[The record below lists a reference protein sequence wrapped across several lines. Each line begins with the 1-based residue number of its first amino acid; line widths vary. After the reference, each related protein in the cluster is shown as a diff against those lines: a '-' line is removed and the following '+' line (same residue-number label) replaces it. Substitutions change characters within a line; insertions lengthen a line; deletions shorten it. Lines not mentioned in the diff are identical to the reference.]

1 MQLSSDM
8 RAVVIGLGKAGLA
21 TVDDLLRQG
30 LRVKVSDRR
39 ERSVIDVETLSRLEQ
54 AGVEMECGG
63 HSGDFINGAD
73 LVIPGPGVPL
83 DLPVLVAARER
94 GIAVCGELALA
105 AGRFTVPVIAV
116 TGSNGKT
123 TVTSLI
129 GALLQA
135 IGRRPFVG
143 GNIGTPLLDYFADP
157 SPFDCVVLELSSF
170 QLDLAG
176 DFRPNIGLLLNISP
190 DHIDR
195 HGSLAAYTSAKQQLF
210 AHQQPGDMAI
220 LGGDDA
226 VALATPINAGVLAL
240 SFGRGE
246 HCVAHIVDG
255 TVCLGSHLPDTPAT
269 QFALAGTTLHSSVNQ
284 LNAAAA
290 ILAVTLA
297 GGEASGIADGLK
309 NFTPP
314 PHRMA
319 EVAVIDGVR
328 YINDSKAT
336 NIGAL
341 EAALAGCEAP
351 VVLIAGGR
359 DKGSDYHLLAEVV
372 RCKVKQLVLIGE
384 AAPLMQ
390 AALGTLVQT
399 SNASS
404 MAKAVQQAHAAA
416 SAGDL
421 VLLAP
426 GCASFDMFSGY
437 EERGRIFAD
446 CVRSLPGAQ
455 AEPRRAS

>member
-1 MQLSSDM
+1 MRLTSDM

-39 ERSVIDVETLSRLEQ
+39 EREAIDAATLARLEQ
-54 AGVEMECGG
+54 AGVELECGG
-63 HSGDFINGAD
+63 HSLEFLHGAD
-73 LVIPGPGVPL
+73 MVIPGPGVPL
-83 DLPVLVAARER
+83 DLPVLVAAREQ
-94 GIAVCGELALA
+94 GITVCGELALA
-105 AGRFTVPVIAV
+105 AGRFAVPVIAV

-129 GALLQA
+129 GALLRA
-135 IGRRPFVG
+135 VGRKPFVG
-143 GNIGTPLLDYFADP
+143 GNIGTPLLEYFADP
-157 SPFDCVVLELSSF
+157 SPYDCVVLELSSF

-176 DFRPNIGLLLNISP
+176 TFRPNIGLLLNITP

-195 HGSLAAYTSAKQQLF
+195 HGTLAAYTSAKQRLF
-210 AHQQPGDMAI
+210 AHQRPGDMAI

-226 VALATPINAGVLAL
+226 VAAATPINDGVLAL
-240 SFGRGE
+240 HFGRSEG
-246 HCVAHIVDG
+246 CAARIADG
-255 TVCLGSHLPDTPAT
+255 VVHLGLHLAGMDTT
-269 QFALAGTTLHSSVNQ
+269 HFALAGTTLHSSVNQ

-297 GGEASGIADGLK
+297 GGDAAGITAGLASYA
-309 NFTPP
+309 PP

-359 DKGSDYHLLAEVV
+359 DKGSDYRLLAEVIS
-372 RCKVKQLVLIGE
+372 RRVKHLVLLGE

-390 AALGTLVQT
+390 AALGALVPTTRVTTMEAAVRLSQE
-399 SNASS
+399 
-404 MAKAVQQAHAAA
+404 KAV
-416 SAGDL
+416 AGDL

-437 EERGRIFAD
+437 DERGRVFAA
-446 CVRSLPGAQ
+446 CVQRLHPAAHGRCDS
-455 AEPRRAS
+455 